1 MTTARRTA
9 VASTGSPEPPGEH
22 PDAGDGDPLVEPPEE
37 PARAGARRW
46 AALVVAAE
54 AAVVVGAGIYLAV
67 ETVVGDAN
75 QRAAAAVLTVM
86 TLAVGLALGW
96 CARALAVGRSWPRG
110 PVLTWQLVQAAIA
123 FQTLSNRAAM
133 PMPPGARWVMGA
145 PLLVAAVFVIGV
157 LLRSAR

>member
-1 MTTARRTA
+1 M
-9 VASTGSPEPPGEH
+9 
-22 PDAGDGDPLVEPPEE
+22 PDKFAYD
-37 PARAGARRW
+37 
-46 AALVVAAE
+46 
-54 AAVVVGAGIYLAV
+54 AVVVGAGIYLAV

-75 QRAAAAVLTVM
+75 QRAAAAVLTVI

-96 CARALAVGRSWPRG
+96 CARSLAAGHSWPRG